1 VLRRPGDIA
10 ARYGGEEIA
19 LLLPGTDLVGA
30 VRMAEE
36 ARQAVTA
43 LGLRHDGSP
52 YGILTLSVG
61 VGSCQLTREPA
72 TWQSLIQAADEA
84 LYAAKAQGRNAIA
97 VQGSA
102 QTLARVSLISEATQ
116 LARRAS

>member
-1 VLRRPGDIA
+1 MVTLRA
-10 ARYGGEEIA
+10 
-19 LLLPGTDLVGA
+19 
-30 VRMAEE
+30 
-36 ARQAVTA
+36 
-43 LGLRHDGSP
+43 
-52 YGILTLSVG
+52 G

-84 LYAAKAQGRNAIA
+84 LYAAKAEGRNAIA

-102 QTLARVSLISEATQ
+102 QTLARASLISEATR